1 MVQWYIW
8 VGFVAFVVGVLAV
21 DLGVLH
27 RRAHVVP
34 FREAALWTAVWV
46 AVALGFAGILWAWR
60 GGGVA
65 GEFLAGYLIEWSLSV
80 DNVFV
85 FLLIFAHFA
94 VPHAYRHRVL
104 FWGVLGA
111 ICLRLGFILAGTA
124 LLERFHWVVFVFG
137 GILLFTAFRFL
148 RERERD
154 LEGEGGRG
162 RRSLDESLVL
172 RAVRRILPMTEGYE
186 GQRLFVRRDGR
197 RLATPLVAV
206 LVMVEVTDVV
216 FAVDSI
222 PAIFSVTR
230 DAFVVFASNALA
242 ILGLRSLSFVLGG
255 AMGRFTYLKPSLAVL
270 LAFVGV
276 KMVTS
281 DWIHI
286 PILLSL
292 GVIVAILG
300 SGVALSMVHGSRE
313 AARAGDRGESG
324 SEARAG

>member
-8 VGFVAFVVGVLAV
+8 VGFVAFVVGVLTL

-34 FREAALWTAVWV
+34 FRESALWTAVWV

-94 VPHAYRHRVL
+94 VPDAYRHRVL

-124 LLERFHWVVFVFG
+124 LLERFHWMVFLFG

-148 RERERD
+148 REREGQRKT
-154 LEGEGGRG
+154 LE
-162 RRSLDESLVL
+162 ESLVL

-186 GQRLFVRRDGR
+186 GQRLFVRRGGK

-206 LVMVEVTDVV
+206 LVMIEVTDVV

-313 AARAGDRGESG
+313 AARAGDGGESG

>member
-1 MVQWYIW
+1 MVQWYVW
-8 VGFVAFVVGVLAV
+8 VGFVAFVVGVLAL

-34 FREAALWTAVWV
+34 FREAALWTGVWV
-46 AVALGFAGILWAWR
+46 VVALGFACILWAWR

-94 VPHAYRHRVL
+94 VPDAYRHRVL

-137 GILLFTAFRFL
+137 GVLLFTAFRFL
-148 RERERD
+148 RERE
-154 LEGEGGRG
+154 GAH
-162 RRSLDESLVL
+162 RSLEESLVL

-186 GQRLFVRRDGR
+186 GQRLFVRKGGR

-242 ILGLRSLSFVLGG
+242 ILGLRSLAFVLGG

-276 KMVTS
+276 KMLIS
-281 DWIHI
+281 DWIQI
-286 PILLSL
+286 PIVLSL
-292 GVIVAILG
+292 GVIMAILG
-300 SGVALSMVHGSRE
+300 SGVALSVVHDSRE
-313 AARAGDRGESG
+313 AARAGGRGESG
-324 SEARAG
+324 SEVQAG